1 MKYFSRSLY
10 SVILFSFCLSL
21 AACKTVRTSEKA
33 VSASE
38 TAAVTAS
45 RLTFYRTLDSLSRQF
60 HLSADSISMIF
71 FNESQEF
78 PTAFPSGIEGWL
90 ETPSDSLSPQVL
102 NLHQRPR
109 DASRPVLASPFPKS
123 LHIYGLHL
131 GASTKEKSVTTTD
144 LKDSVAVA
152 TQSQKLKSAKAD
164 KSAPASAPNYII
176 LIAIITIVLI
186 AIHKLRHI
194 NINL

>member
-1 MKYFSRSLY
+1 MKHFTHFS
-10 SVILFSFCLSL
+10 ILVFIFVLIAL
-21 AACKTVRTSEKA
+21 AACKTVRTSDKA
-33 VSASE
+33 VSESE

-78 PTAFPSGIEGWL
+78 PTAFPSGIEGWS
-90 ETPSDSLSPQVL
+90 ETPSDSLSPQVP
-102 NLHQRPR
+102 NSHQRPR

-131 GASTKEKSVTTTD
+131 GASTKEKSVTASD
-144 LKDSVAVA
+144 LKDSVAIA
-152 TQSQKLKSAKAD
+152 TQSQKLKSATKQSSHPSSTPTILVVFSFILAL
-164 KSAPASAPNYII
+164 I
-176 LIAIITIVLI
+176 LIICSIMKKRF
-186 AIHKLRHI
+186 H
-194 NINL
+194 

>member
-1 MKYFSRSLY
+1 MKHFTHFS
-10 SVILFSFCLSL
+10 ILVFIFVLISL

-33 VSASE
+33 VSESE

-45 RLTFYRTLDSLSRQF
+45 RLTFYRSLDALSRQF

-90 ETPSDSLSPQVL
+90 ETPSDSLSPQVP
-102 NLHQRPR
+102 NSHQRPR
-109 DASRPVLASPFPKS
+109 DASRPVLASPSPKF

-144 LKDSVAVA
+144 LKDSVATA
-152 TQSQKLKSAKAD
+152 TQSQKLKSASKQ
-164 KSAPASAPNYII
+164 SSHPSSTPTI
-176 LIAIITIVLI
+176 LVVLSSI
-186 AIHKLRHI
+186 LALILSISFIMKKRFH
-194 NINL
+194 